1 MRNDQIF
8 VLLLVVLLPMSG
20 CFDAG
25 SVGEAEGAQDS
36 TDASGTTIVNNY
48 YNNTTSNSQERIWYS
63 SGEVVNSYWN
73 DGQDVGAGVA
83 RCLEYGPAY
92 DSDTGEY
99 LGEEC
104 KETGVPQSSS
114 DWNATSCTSIG
125 GVLHQY
131 SSGFGNYNWGYGP
144 TCHITAKS
152 ITTNS
157 GEALI
162 LYQISSV
169 TVSTTCNGVLAST
182 IYGIGST
189 HAGDEYV
196 IVSGSSMPCVHD
208 IVYTQPYE
216 ESSDDRLNQQKIWS
230 LVYAIQETVV
240 V

>member
-63 SGEVVNSYWN
+63 SGDVVNKYWN
-73 DGQDVGAGVA
+73 DGQDVESGGQ
-83 RCLEYGPAY
+83 RCLEYGPSY
-92 DSDTGEY
+92 DSNTGDY

-104 KETGVPQSSS
+104 KELGYPSELS
-114 DWNATSCTSIG
+114 DWNETNCD
-125 GVLHQY
+125 GVLIGQ
-131 SSGFGNYNWGYGP
+131 SSNMRFGP
-144 TCHITAKS
+144 SCHITAKS

-162 LYQISSV
+162 LYQISSI

-182 IYGIGST
+182 ISSIGST

-208 IVYTQPYE
+208 IVYTQSYQ
-216 ESSDDRLNQQKIWS
+216 ESSDDRLNDQKIWS

>member
-25 SVGEAEGAQDS
+25 GVGEAEGAQDS

-73 DGQDVGAGVA
+73 DGQDYSSGSQ
-83 RCLEYGPAY
+83 RCLEFGPSY
-92 DSDTGEY
+92 DSETGDY

-104 KETGVPQSSS
+104 KEMGLPSGPS
-114 DWNATSCTSIG
+114 DWN
-125 GVLHQY
+125 
-131 SSGFGNYNWGYGP
+131 SSECNGELIIASVAISGNWRYGP
-144 TCHITAKS
+144 ICKTVS
-152 ITTNS
+152 ITITTSS

-162 LYQISSV
+162 LYEMQHV
-169 TVSTTCNGVLAST
+169 TVSTTCGGVQSST
-182 IYGIGST
+182 ITATETETLVRIVPGSAMNCS
-189 HAGDEYV
+189 HEISYV
-196 IVSGSSMPCVHD
+196 QSYVQLSSSAHG
-208 IVYTQPYE
+208 E
-216 ESSDDRLNQQKIWS
+216 QKILS
-230 LVYAIQETVV
+230 LIYAIQDTVV

>member
-36 TDASGTTIVNNY
+36 TDALGTTIVNNY

-63 SGEVVNSYWN
+63 SGDVVNSYWN
-73 DGQDVGAGVA
+73 DGQDVSSGGQ
-83 RCLEYGPAY
+83 RCLEYGPSY
-92 DSDTGEY
+92 DSNTGEY

-104 KETGVPQSSS
+104 KVLGYPSALS
-114 DWNATSCTSIG
+114 DWNGTNCD
-125 GVLHQY
+125 GVLVGQSY
-131 SSGFGNYNWGYGP
+131 AP
-144 TCHITAKS
+144 TCAVTAKS

-162 LYQISSV
+162 LYQLSSIS
-169 TVSTTCNGVLAST
+169 VSTTCNGVLASS
-182 IYGIGST
+182 ISSIGST

-208 IVYTQPYE
+208 IVYTQSYQ
-216 ESSDDRLNQQKIWS
+216 ESSDDRLNDQKIWS